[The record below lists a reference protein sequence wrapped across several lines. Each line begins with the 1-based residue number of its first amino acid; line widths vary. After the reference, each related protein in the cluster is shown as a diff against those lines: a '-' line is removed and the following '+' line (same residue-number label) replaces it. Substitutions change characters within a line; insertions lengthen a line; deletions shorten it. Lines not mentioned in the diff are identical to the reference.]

1 MLKKTEMSYFNLC
14 KMSEER
20 GENVPKQINRTQITL
35 NSQIYTD
42 LFY

>member
-20 GENVPKQINRTQITL
+20 GENVPKQINRTQITQ
-35 NSQIYTD
+35 NSQIYAD

>member
-20 GENVPKQINRTQITL
+20 GENVPKQINRTQITQ
-35 NSQIYTD
+35 NSQSNTE